1 MSEKF
6 YRATYLNVNLDAI
19 LANYQNFNQLH
30 ANKTVISV
38 IKANGYG
45 KCENSTTFNASWCNI
60 FAVATL
66 DEAIELRMH
75 GVDAKLLVLGVV
87 PTEDIEK
94 AIQHRVALTVPSKAW
109 LKETIKQIPDDNQ
122 KIYGYM

>member
-1 MSEKF
+1 M
-6 YRATYLNVNLDAI
+6 V
-19 LANYQNFNQLH
+19 QH
-30 ANKTVISV
+30 
-38 IKANGYG
+38 
-45 KCENSTTFNASWCNI
+45 

-94 AIQHRVALTVPSKAW
+94 AIQHRVALTVPSKH
-109 LKETIKQIPDDNQ
+109 
-122 KIYGYM
+122 G

>member
-1 MSEKF
+1 M
-6 YRATYLNVNLDAI
+6 
-19 LANYQNFNQLH
+19 
-30 ANKTVISV
+30 
-38 IKANGYG
+38 
-45 KCENSTTFNASWCNI
+45 
-60 FAVATL
+60 ATL

-122 KIYGYM
+122 KFMVTCKIRYWYGPNWNERYR

>member
-1 MSEKF
+1 MVQHF
-6 YRATYLNVNLDAI
+6 
-19 LANYQNFNQLH
+19 
-30 ANKTVISV
+30 
-38 IKANGYG
+38 
-45 KCENSTTFNASWCNI
+45 C
-60 FAVATL
+60 VATL

-122 KIYGYM
+122 KFMATCKIRYWYGPNWNERYI

>member
-1 MSEKF
+1 M
-6 YRATYLNVNLDAI
+6 
-19 LANYQNFNQLH
+19 
-30 ANKTVISV
+30 
-38 IKANGYG
+38 
-45 KCENSTTFNASWCNI
+45 
-60 FAVATL
+60 ATL

-87 PTEDIEK
+87 PT
-94 AIQHRVALTVPSKAW
+94 ARVALTAPSKAW